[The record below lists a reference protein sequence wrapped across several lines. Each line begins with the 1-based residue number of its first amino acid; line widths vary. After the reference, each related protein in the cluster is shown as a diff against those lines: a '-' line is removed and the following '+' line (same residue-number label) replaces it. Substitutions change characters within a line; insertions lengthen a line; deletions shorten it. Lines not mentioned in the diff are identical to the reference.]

1 MAKSEHN
8 KEGIN
13 KIDERQSENIT
24 HQSRIPTCLA
34 WSEIE
39 QAPKAPGLYAW
50 YSQLLISNADIEAVI
65 KQIKEKQDKS
75 GARTVVENALDRLI
89 FSPYR
94 ETPYHITLRGQLKP
108 KFSGE
113 ALHEPPKPDSLIE
126 RLADNPERFRAI
138 SYILKYA
145 APWFTAPLYIGMAI
159 NLRDRLIQHR
169 NKIVEL
175 RDRDSPTDNEMT
187 EAGFA
192 NQVVARNFDPTNLFV
207 HITQVTV
214 ESSEHNDLENILNRI
229 NYPIFGRN

>member
-1 MAKSEHN
+1 MKMPVGSALS
-8 KEGIN
+8 
-13 KIDERQSENIT
+13 
-24 HQSRIPTCLA
+24 

-39 QAPKAPGLYAW
+39 LAPEAPGVYAW
-50 YSQLLISNADIEAVI
+50 YARLAISKADIEGVI
-65 KQIKEKQDKS
+65 KRINDAKIS
-75 GARTVVENALDRLI
+75 GATQARDEVERALDKFI

-94 ETPYHITLRGQLKP
+94 ETPYQIALRGQLKP

-113 ALHEPPKPDSLIE
+113 VVHEPSKSESLIG
-126 RLADNPERFRAI
+126 RLVSNPERFRAV
-138 SYILKYA
+138 SDILKTA

-159 NLRDRLIQHR
+159 NLRSRLKQHK

-175 RDRDSPTDNEMT
+175 RDLQGYGSIEDLA

-207 HITQVTV
+207 HIAEVQVDTG
-214 ESSEHNDLENILNRI
+214 EHNDIENILNRI